1 MHLSIKIRF
10 EISVIKME
18 TNRVRKKMTKL
29 AEEESTPEL
38 KRKLFAEWNR
48 GPGLKDRE
56 HRGSKEHHGIGS
68 DKSE

>member
-1 MHLSIKIRF
+1 
-10 EISVIKME
+10 
-18 TNRVRKKMTKL
+18 MTKL